1 MNIYKYICYI
11 FLTFFLLLENVIFV
25 YAKDTNLLKNYFFPW
40 NWSYCDESVD
50 KNSNYNTLTKYDQPL
65 NNITLSELDLYHYCS
80 YWNVFMNDNINEPI
94 DSLLDSQEL
103 ENINKSKFYTSIAIP
118 WTSMTPGYTNVNY
131 FIDLWKDNAKQIPWT
146 SSYDQGT
153 ITIFLVNGN
162 SEQYLDA
169 IQNWSLS
176 LSYEITLLDA
186 NWTILKKWI
195 WNPNPFTNPQYNVSA
210 TGYIYNFQ
218 DKSSIDWN
226 LYNTGTIG
234 FWKNIGVKISQS
246 NWLFYQK
253 LVFNIKDF
261 IWSYGSES
269 TNLVDKIHL
278 NIWLI
283 SNGRFLLPNDQK
295 VWIYDCWWYSN
306 FDFRKCLVPW
316 YTWHDLLDPWQIV
329 PTTWGIISFEI
340 WSYMEFDWDKTLPKV
355 KNPLTILAGGSWKY
369 SINDL
374 VTLKKNCN
382 WLINKSQSWCL
393 NPDKTL
399 LGKTMFWELFENI
412 DTNKWIAFTDDTNP
426 TDDNLNPAWSAYS
439 SGFVRDWDTELT
451 PDTNTILWQGFYPT
465 RDPNLDEKF
474 PWPWPWPYWPWLYD
488 WPYNLQRQDALTFW
502 KQIKYNVTYKIWTN
516 AIYFMT
522 YDWDNKNEGNNPWI
536 PSTNSSI
543 GLKFYSW
550 TWSRDINQF
559 TNQIVQ
565 TKEPVSKNSC
575 YNDQF
580 ILDSATNRFSKDLI
594 ESSFQNKCGW
604 KFETDSGEEE
614 NIPAYTY
621 YSIPVV
627 SWNNETSYHY
637 INLYDLYLKFEN
649 YYNNNNLW
657 ISPLHYLKD
666 YFQFDNDL
674 KQYVLNKDLTVQ
686 FWIHDYNNNGIT
698 PVNNQLYFATNW
710 YTGWDYTPPSIQDV
724 YPLKTSLIDTRKGW
738 LLENKGV
745 SFNWNFWQSWD
756 PANILFQNFQS
767 LSDGLDHNHLQ
778 KFTWDI
784 HSSSDT
790 QSYLED
796 QSQYLIYK
804 ITNESNKLWQDINW
818 KFGVDYSNL
827 KYIVYKPSMNNVDFW
842 TFTQSEL
849 NNIENEKTPWFWKT
863 LWNWAGWW
871 NWIWSELNNAFL
883 EPIFWTWSSS
893 WIRIW
898 TNLYDQDCEI
908 ISQSG
913 SYAVWNPI
921 NPDPQYMVPS
931 QIICYYYEHGLDH
944 EKRIIDSDTAD
955 YSNSFVQNERNEAS
969 FAVLYLKYNH
979 SLVPSISKPQLYN
992 YLNIGEND
1000 TRINN
1005 FSQYDESFS
1014 SIINPARK
1022 KISDNYL
1029 LQGSRSSSYRFQA
1042 QPSNQSSTIDN
1053 LISIRK
1059 WTANEIGYDSFD
1071 SFAGMVD
1078 ATINKHYYQQM
1089 DNVTADNVTWDGSG
1103 SEIITNPFPSTV
1115 SYISKQ
1121 TDPTKDV
1128 ISWDLYNI
1136 LIWDSDKYHYSLSN
1150 YSNKNP
1156 SDPISSLT
1164 SNDILQQD
1172 YKRINEWGFSVIWTT
1187 QFFQQGRKIVVEY
1200 CREPSKTNP
1209 SWISF
1214 DPSIKSADRKL
1225 LNSWT
1230 NISIRPFIKN
1240 IWDSNICSVISK
1252 GSTMKNMIWT
1262 DWISISWISTSNSED
1277 ILLPV
1282 TSSYLNDQW
1291 ILKPSNSIWISN
1303 CFDPDIINPSDPKY
1317 QESPTYH
1324 YKSSL
1329 WNSYQYNTTVS
1340 WPSWSE
1346 STFKYEIERKSCDS
1360 SWSSITIDSPE
1371 IKIPITNHQICS
1383 DPSDPNCS
1391 SISSLQC
1398 TLDSDPVS
1406 SSSVKW
1412 GDNIEYK
1419 LTVWNKSNSGRI
1431 YNVCVKFKTPVNTTF
1446 ANWMKDDW
1454 ISLWTINQGAMISWN
1469 MDQTTSSKTWVNY
1482 DHFIKDVIVNWWLST
1497 WTAITAPMDIKFR
1510 KTKLNSLQEYW
1521 PWNFVTDN
1529 QDCNI
1534 PDNIIPDWSWSSIS
1548 WKYFRGQCSTP
1559 VHYSIS
1565 SDSPLKDNISIDIQ
1579 SWPCYWTTW
1588 YPSDPRTSPNA
1599 CIATL
1604 RPSSANNVSN
1614 YACMIVK
1621 YFKKTKDPSASNNIF
1636 YENYRSENRK
1646 NRVCD
1651 PDCHDETLDW
1661 PLNTNLPNWVIPTN
1675 TTLPSNFLDLS
1686 QYNPKINY
1694 PTSWGI
1700 LNKRWWKNI
1709 SWNSL
1714 ATLWWLNCNWDR
1726 SCYQWQECW
1735 NASLTNWEG
1744 WLRWKYENVFANINL
1759 SNFNKYFQFENT
1771 IPSALDIANT
1781 KYSTNWFDI
1790 NYGVM
1795 AKSPLYPGMHKVF
1808 VKDSHV
1814 NPDNS
1819 VDIKLQLDT
1828 TTTDNKEI
1836 TISSDPFQ
1844 KLLENWN
1851 PNDSDWNQ
1859 LFETRITLKA
1869 NLAWSALLAGWSTS
1883 SLVDWMIDVKTQ
1895 LNFQKNM
1902 WFQYDSGL
1910 SRNWSP
1916 YCSIIPVGTSYGTSS
1931 KIASNIVWNPLID
1944 SAPTLSS
1951 NSWSFDQI
1959 EQKHPLSVCNSSPWV
1974 QVLWWRTY
1982 WKDYSFEGVWQNFTD
1997 PKWENNNWAYNYNWF
2012 ISWNN
2017 SSLQSKT
2024 KIWPWGTN
2032 FVSKDNISIWNS
2044 TRTKTVWQDLQFT
2057 FPNPYGCRSSDWT
2070 YVSGSV
2076 DYSWKIWLCPD
2087 WNYPWFTSIENWMYW
2102 NLDALSPNEATT
2114 KFQNIIDF
2122 TNNPIY
2128 YIKPSNIDS
2137 FNIWNWNPV
2146 IIKGQ
2151 GLIFVDW
2158 DLTISSNLI
2167 YDTSSSGSNI
2177 ITSFS
2182 EDQIAGLA
2190 GIWFIVKWNITISP
2204 TVSEINWLYFTL
2216 WNIATWWGGTPLTLK
2231 WGYFANKFLF
2241 QRELWSVSQDLIL
2254 WADSSH
2260 PELQW
2265 NSPSERFIWDSRY
2278 DLISIPWFKEKNN
2291 YSDKKILPAGTQ

>member
-1 MNIYKYICYI
+1 MNLSKKIIYFIILYVFTWIWSNFI
-11 FLTFFLLLENVIFV
+11 VN
-25 YAKDTNLLKNYFFPW
+25 AKDTPLLQNYFFPW
-40 NWSYCDESVD
+40 NWSYCQELDR
-50 KNSNYNTLTKYDQPL
+50 KKTITTFDQPL
-65 NNITLSELDLYHYCS
+65 KNIHISDYSLNPNNPTDSEKYSYCS
-80 YWNVFMNDNINEPI
+80 YSNIYMNDWIRDSDPNVSNIDTMMSSNEFENNIN
-94 DSLLDSQEL
+94 
-103 ENINKSKFYTSIAIP
+103 SKFFTSLTIP
-118 WTSMTPGYTNVNY
+118 WSSITPWYTDLTYLVDIWWTKNSTIIKDTSWNK
-131 FIDLWKDNAKQIPWT
+131 I
-146 SSYDQGT
+146 SYDQGT
-153 ITIFLVNGN
+153 VTFMIINGKGDSDYQNLIKEWKLTLSYRIKLLNKYWHEIHLQSN
-162 SEQYLDA
+162 SPFPGDDDTN
-169 IQNWSLS
+169 IQVQGYIDDGTNVTWSLADIWQGWPINIQQG
-176 LSYEITLLDA
+176 L
-186 NWTILKKWI
+186 NKWTK
-195 WNPNPFTNPQYNVSA
+195 FDTDHQV
-210 TGYIYNFQ
+210 
-218 DKSSIDWN
+218 
-226 LYNTGTIG
+226 
-234 FWKNIGVKISQS
+234 
-246 NWLFYQK
+246 FYQK
-253 LVFNIKDF
+253 LVFNIKDQ
-261 IWSYGSES
+261 IWSYGIES
-269 TNLVDKIHL
+269 TDMNSDTVVDRIELK
-278 NIWLI
+278 IWLF
-283 SNGRFLLPNDQK
+283 SNWAFPIPSSPPPQQ
-295 VWIYDCWWYSN
+295 WIRRWCGWLSYFN
-306 FDFRKCLVPW
+306 FSSCLVPW
-316 YTWHDLLDPWQIV
+316 YIWNILDNSNLNLKW
-329 PTTWGIISFEI
+329 WIISFELGGY
-340 WSYMEFDWDKTLPKV
+340 SELNSNNKKTPI
-355 KNPLTILAGGSWKY
+355 TIIAGWSWKY
-369 SINDL
+369 YNALYD
-374 VTLKKNCN
+374 TLQNKLNN
-382 WLINKSQSWCL
+382 WLQERNPIQMINSSGWSNVE
-393 NPDKTL
+393 NPDQTL
-399 LGKTMFWELFENI
+399 ETDFWTLFDYQN
-412 DTNKWIAFTDDTNP
+412 TGIAHTTYDYSV
-426 TDDNLNPAWSAYS
+426 LNPAGTAYS
-439 SGFVRDWDTELT
+439 SWF
-451 PDTNTILWQGFYPT
+451 LWVWPSLQDDSIKWQWFYPT
-465 RDPNLDEKF
+465 RDPTNPYRYWSVVKF
-474 PWPWPWPYWPWLYD
+474 D
-488 WPYNLQRQDALTFW
+488 
-502 KQIKYNVTYKIWTN
+502 VSYKVWTN
-516 AIYFMT
+516 AIYVMT
-522 YDWDNKNEGNNPWI
+522 HDWDSSNEFNSPWN
-536 PSTNSSI
+536 PSTNI
-543 GLKFYSW
+543 KLWLKFYAWQQNLNSN
-550 TWSRDINQF
+550 SF
-559 TNQIVQ
+559 TNEIIQ
-565 TKEPVSKNSC
+565 TDSTWIGAC
-575 YNDQF
+575 YN
-580 ILDSATNRFSKDLI
+580 KDFRVDPVTWEFNTGSVI
-594 ESSFQNKCGW
+594 DNFQNKCTW
-604 KFETDSGEEE
+604 SFQTDSSTDSSF
-614 NIPAYTY
+614 IY
-621 YSIPVV
+621 YSIPSV
-627 SWNNETSYHY
+627 SWNRETSYHY
-637 INLYDLYLKFEN
+637 INLYDLYMAFEN
-649 YYNNNNLW
+649 KYIEQEGTSIN
-657 ISPLHYLKD
+657 SPLHNLKD
-666 YFQFDNDL
+666 YFIFDNYI
-674 KQYVLNKDLTVQ
+674 KKFVLNKDLTVQ
-686 FWIHDYNNNGIT
+686 FWIHNYNYSSKTT
-698 PVNNQLYFATNW
+698 PRNNQLYLATNW
-710 YTGWDYTPPSIQDV
+710 YIWWDYTPPSIQDV

-745 SFNWNFWQSWD
+745 SFNRNFWQSWD

-767 LSDGLDHNHLQ
+767 LSDGLDQNHLQ

-1029 LQGSRSSSYRFQA
+1029 LQGSQSSSFRFQA

-1089 DNVTADNVTWDGSG
+1089 DNVTAENITLDDSG
-1103 SEIITNPFPSTV
+1103 SEIIMNPFPLTV

-1121 TDPTKDV
+1121 TDPTNDV

-1136 LIWDSDKYHYSLSN
+1136 LIWDSDKYPYSLSN

-1209 SWISF
+1209 SWISY
-1214 DPSIKSADRKL
+1214 DPSIKSADRTL

-1240 IWDSNICSVISK
+1240 IWDSNICSVISN

-1291 ILKPSNSIWISN
+1291 ILQPSNSIWISN
-1303 CFDPDIINPSDPKY
+1303 CFDPDIINPSDPNY

-1360 SWSSITIDSPE
+1360 SWSSITVDSPE
-1371 IKIPITNHQICS
+1371 ITIPITNQICS

-1431 YNVCVKFKTPVNTTF
+1431 YNVCVKFKTPDNTTF

-1482 DHFIKDVIVNWWLST
+1482 DHFIKDVIVNWWLSN

-1529 QDCNI
+1529 QDCNL

-1559 VHYSIS
+1559 VHYSISSDS

-1636 YENYRSENRK
+1636 YENYRSENIK

-1651 PDCHDETLDW
+1651 PDCYDETLDW

-1709 SWNSL
+1709 SWNNLSNI
-1714 ATLWWLNCNWDR
+1714 WWLNCNWDR
-1726 SCYQWQECW
+1726 SCYQWQDCW

-1781 KYSTNWFDI
+1781 QYSTNWFDI

-1851 PNDSDWNQ
+1851 PDDSDWNQ

-1883 SLVDWMIDVKTQ
+1883 SLDDWMIDVKTQ

-1931 KIASNIVWNPLID
+1931 MIASNIVWNPLID

-1959 EQKHPLSVCNSSPWV
+1959 EQQHPLSVCNSSPWV

-2057 FPNPYGCRSSDWT
+2057 FPDPYGCRSSDWT

-2076 DYSWKIWLCPD
+2076 DNSWKIWLCPD

-2102 NLDALSPNEATT
+2102 NLYALSPNEATT

-2182 EDQIAGLA
+2182 EDQIDGLA

-2265 NSPSERFIWDSRY
+2265 NSPSERFIWDTRY